1 MTTMHG
7 LLQVLRWRA
16 PSWTS
21 WLDVLRSL
29 WPPHTTQACLGAC
42 CVVYASATCR
52 ARWIKRAL
60 SHPSIH
66 SFTCTMYQPHAAELK
81 QVDVEDSR
89 YTSVSMEFDNISL
102 RPTYRLCW
110 GAAGA
115 SNALSIASTLGFDR

>member
-1 MTTMHG
+1 
-7 LLQVLRWRA
+7 
-16 PSWTS
+16 
-21 WLDVLRSL
+21 
-29 WPPHTTQACLGAC
+29 
-42 CVVYASATCR
+42 
-52 ARWIKRAL
+52 
-60 SHPSIH
+60 
-66 SFTCTMYQPHAAELK
+66 MYQPHAAELK